1 MLLVLCCTGFPV
13 SASFIFLSLFGS
25 LRTGQCQ
32 STPCWPSGRG
42 LASLSAFF
50 ASVPRSAQSL
60 LRVCPLYSATPT
72 ASLPKVRLRSSGW
85 WLSQTA
91 SGSRSSPSLV
101 LGYYVLSWQQSSSNW
116 GIRQVTED
124 VPSSEKRRWGARTGC
139 PTCLPTSGSDQ
150 RGQGAYTEGMA
161 ARALRPSRCLTTTFS
176 LCKKRS
182 RQH

>member
-1 MLLVLCCTGFPV
+1 MPEYPLL
-13 SASFIFLSLFGS
+13 A
-25 LRTGQCQ
+25 LR
-32 STPCWPSGRG
+32 
-42 LASLSAFF
+42 
-50 ASVPRSAQSL
+50 PRACITIISL
-60 LRVCPLYSATPT
+60 LRLRSPLCAIASTCVSVVLGTPT

-91 SGSRSSPSLV
+91 NGSRSSPSLV